1 MFDQKEAAEEQ
12 IAREVREETLLL
24 IKEAGLLL
32 EKFEEFKREQNA
44 AATIIKDTQRANRE
58 LQNYFKLISCF
69 LFADKET
76 MDFIQNMAR
85 QSNDTEFSKWLKN
98 MRTLKED

>member
-1 MFDQKEAAEEQ
+1 MFDQKKAAEEQ
-12 IAREVREETLLL
+12 IARETREETLLL
-24 IKEAGLLL
+24 IKEAGILIK
-32 EKFEEFKREQNA
+32 KFEEFKREQNA

-58 LQNYFKLISCF
+58 LQNYFKLISYF
-69 LFADKET
+69 LFMDKET
-76 MDFIQNMAR
+76 IDFIQNMAR